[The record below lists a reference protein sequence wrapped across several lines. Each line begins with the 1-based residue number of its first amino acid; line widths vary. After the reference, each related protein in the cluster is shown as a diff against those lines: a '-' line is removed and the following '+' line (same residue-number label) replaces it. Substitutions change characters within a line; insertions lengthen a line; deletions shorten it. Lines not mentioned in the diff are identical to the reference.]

1 MAMLNILPECY
12 VDTKVAEIVTRS
24 SEKYNHQH
32 GCGQIANQLKNR
44 LKGIVAL
51 GIIDEDKNKGPVAKY
66 FLEFEEIKTENNLIL
81 KKHRDRKQYLI
92 LICPEIE
99 VWLLRNANDV
109 SIDPISFGLPSAL
122 KGFKQM
128 AKTQNID
135 VNIEFYRFV
144 KALMNKN
151 SRGIITLKAW
161 ITAFRN
167 NTIEDLPG
175 YTLNP

>member
-44 LKGIVAL
+44 LKDIVAL

-66 FLEFEEIKTENNLIL
+66 FLEFEEIKNENNLIL

-99 VWLLRNANDV
+99 VWLLSNANAV
-109 SIDPISFGLPSAL
+109 SVDPISFGLPSEL
-122 KGFKQM
+122 KGFKQIT
-128 AKTQNID
+128 KTQSIDLNIGFYQFIKNLMDKSSPGIVTLQSWIEAFKND
-135 VNIEFYRFV
+135 VFENI
-144 KALMNKN
+144 
-151 SRGIITLKAW
+151 
-161 ITAFRN
+161 
-167 NTIEDLPG
+167 PG
-175 YTLNP
+175 F